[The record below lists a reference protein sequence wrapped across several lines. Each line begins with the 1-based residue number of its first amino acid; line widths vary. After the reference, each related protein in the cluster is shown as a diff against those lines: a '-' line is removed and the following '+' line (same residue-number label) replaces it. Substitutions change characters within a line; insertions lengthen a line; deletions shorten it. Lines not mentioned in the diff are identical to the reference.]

1 MNPMFSH
8 LIRPSLDSPVGVAF
22 TNREGG
28 FSAGSMASL
37 NLGRTDVDDP
47 AALARNGRAVTADL
61 GVETLVAL
69 HQVHGTEV
77 LTVDQDFLAG
87 WGPTHWLGEA
97 DGRPPLPV
105 ADAAVTALPGVA
117 LMIRVADCVPVLL
130 ADAEAGVVGGAHAG
144 RVGFDQGVLAAT
156 VAAMQALGARGIT
169 AWIGPHVCG
178 ECYEVPQEMADDLA
192 SRHPG
197 TAATTSWGSPSL
209 DLGLGCA
216 EQLQRLGVR
225 VHRVDPCTLTTS
237 SLHSHRRDGA
247 GAGRQ
252 AGIIWRVS

>member
-1 MNPMFSH
+1 MFSH
-8 LIRPSLDSPVGVAF
+8 LIRPSDASPVGVAF
-22 TNREGG
+22 TDREGG
-28 FSAGSMASL
+28 FSVGSLASL

-47 AALARNGRAVTADL
+47 ALLERNGRAVSDEL
-61 GVETLVAL
+61 GLDTLVAL

-77 LTVDQDFLAG
+77 LTVDRAFLAG
-87 WGPTHWLGEA
+87 WGPTHWLGETA
-97 DGRPPLPV
+97 GLPPLPV

-130 ADAEAGVVGGAHAG
+130 ADPDAGVVGGAHAG

-156 VAAMQALGARGIT
+156 VEAMRGLGATAIT

-178 ECYEVPQEMADDLA
+178 DCYEVPSAMADDVE
-192 SRHPG
+192 SRNPG
-197 TAATTSWGSPSL
+197 TAATTRWGSPSL
-209 DLGLGCA
+209 DLGIGC
-216 EQLQRLGVR
+216 ERQLLRLGVR
-225 VHRVDPCTLTTS
+225 VERRDPCTLTTS